1 MSKKSDARTALIEA
15 RVVREREWMHARW
28 LERMTFR
35 QIAAAASL
43 PVEAGGLGIRVS
55 PEGVRAMVTAHRE
68 ASGDVTMG
76 RDERRERQSDEVDMR
91 ARAARRDL
99 EAAYRGLAEA
109 EAIEPDP
116 YDSPAERAAVMAGK
130 AKLIEAWQA
139 TIERAD
145 RRLDAAQKREA
156 ELHGLAAPTKIE
168 AEVTTRDG
176 VLDDLNA
183 ALAAIGVDERVKS

>member
-99 EAAYRGLAEA
+99 DAAYRGLAEA

-116 YDSPAERAAVMAGK
+116 HDSPAEHAAVMAGK

-156 ELHGLAAPTKIE
+156 DLHGLAAPTKIE